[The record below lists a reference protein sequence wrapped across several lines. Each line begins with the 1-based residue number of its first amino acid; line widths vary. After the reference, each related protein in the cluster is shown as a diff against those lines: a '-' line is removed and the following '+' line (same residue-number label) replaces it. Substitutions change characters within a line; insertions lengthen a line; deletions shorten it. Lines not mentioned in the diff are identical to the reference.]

1 MRFWEGMFACSSR
14 GNTTTTTV
22 QIGATK
28 GTDGAYVQRLTNGA
42 GSKEHIAGTLFPM
55 YGHASGISADQNPKV
70 QMRHMSAIVALK
82 IVNQGDS
89 KKENLEQEKN
99 DSDKRK
105 IVINDITFA
114 VPAYSTS
121 AISQKAIPIV
131 GSFNVDPT
139 NDINSASFTPVTN
152 ASSNS
157 VKLEFASTEID
168 PGESATFYLAVRPF
182 DVSNSVLG
190 GSEKRTGLT
199 LSITINGSTRS
210 VEIPA
215 DTKFEAGKVTTLRV
229 PVKLSYPKDS
239 DAIGNSNF
247 TLTMPEGTKVTSPLK
262 VNGESIEK
270 AWVVGDGISQ
280 TLTIHGYARDMI
292 KALDVGFYAS
302 TLKGKNAAMTIS
314 KINIYLP
321 DGDKENEIGSYTPL
335 LDVIGTELEDD
346 IRTVLFGKDLGPDH
360 ITIGLAKV
368 AIAVTVS
375 GGIPRDDTGALCFL
389 YLTKFINPQ
398 TITFNGLISNG
409 ATNITDDILILD
421 EAPIYKEIKAE
432 VINRFLGERFAD
444 YAGNKPTCEG
454 LQDIVN
460 GKTDTNAAEI
470 TSQTLYN
477 VLETVFREKGTM
489 SMNVLSKDVDI
500 NLHNVFK
507 GILPN
512 VDALIDMLQTMRLN
526 LEITTCPYH
535 ANKETGY
542 GTKLAP
548 IPLDKIAGEKYPIIF
563 WGLDAYGPDKSAPTP
578 VAD

>member
-1 MRFWEGMFACSSR
+1 ME
-14 GNTTTTTV
+14 
-22 QIGATK
+22 IGATK
-28 GTDGAYVQRLTNGA
+28 GDNDIYVQKLTGGA
-42 GSKEHIAGTLFPM
+42 DSKSHLAGEMFPM
-55 YGHASGISADQNPKV
+55 YGQALNIPADKNPKV

-190 GSEKRTGLT
+190 GSEGRTGLT

-239 DAIGNSNF
+239 DAIDNSNF

-270 AWVVGDGISQ
+270 AWVVGNGISQ
-280 TLTIHGYARDMI
+280 TLTIQGYARDMI

-302 TLKGKNAAMTIS
+302 TLKGKDAAMTIS

-335 LDVIGTELEDD
+335 LDVIATELEDD
-346 IRTVLFGKDLGPDH
+346 IRKDKYEWVPNDSWIGGSYEVVGTEPDDF
-360 ITIGLAKV
+360 TIGLAKV

-444 YAGNKPTCEG
+444 SAGNKPTCEG

>member
-1 MRFWEGMFACSSR
+1 
-14 GNTTTTTV
+14 
-22 QIGATK
+22 
-28 GTDGAYVQRLTNGA
+28 
-42 GSKEHIAGTLFPM
+42 
-55 YGHASGISADQNPKV
+55 
-70 QMRHMSAIVALK
+70 
-82 IVNQGDS
+82 
-89 KKENLEQEKN
+89 
-99 DSDKRK
+99 
-105 IVINDITFA
+105 
-114 VPAYSTS
+114 
-121 AISQKAIPIV
+121 
-131 GSFNVDPT
+131 
-139 NDINSASFTPVTN
+139 
-152 ASSNS
+152 
-157 VKLEFASTEID
+157 
-168 PGESATFYLAVRPF
+168 
-182 DVSNSVLG
+182 
-190 GSEKRTGLT
+190 
-199 LSITINGSTRS
+199 
-210 VEIPA
+210 
-215 DTKFEAGKVTTLRV
+215 
-229 PVKLSYPKDS
+229 
-239 DAIGNSNF
+239 
-247 TLTMPEGTKVTSPLK
+247 MPEGTKVTSPLK

-280 TLTIHGYARDMI
+280 TLTIQGYARDMI

-302 TLKGKNAAMTIS
+302 TLKGKDAAMTIS

-346 IRTVLFGKDLGPDH
+346 LRSVIFGKDLGPDYF
-360 ITIGLAKV
+360 TIGLAKV
-368 AIAVTVS
+368 AIALTVS

-444 YAGNKPTCEG
+444 SAGNKPTCEG